1 MTDLKTQNEPN
12 LKAFMLVT
20 VLIAYGSIAHENAT
34 QIVGFLDSPSLKA
47 LAGFG
52 TLIGLGYPM
61 LVGLATYL
69 LTNSMESEN
78 KFRIAHF
85 RWNDPL
91 PGGRAH
97 QLIPADSR
105 MDVNNCSPEIVA
117 LLNEDLTQKAR
128 QAKWY
133 NLYGK
138 VKMDPSVS
146 SVHKS
151 YLLMR
156 DAATGIFMFT
166 VFILLIDFVVW
177 VAMDLTLSS
186 PMGYLG
192 LMLFLLFVAFRANE
206 RGKRLVTTDAA
217 TFNAQHL

>member
-1 MTDLKTQNEPN
+1 MTDLKTQNEPK
-12 LKAFMLVT
+12 LKAFMLVS
-20 VLIAYGSIAHENAT
+20 VLIAYGSIAYENANEIT
-34 QIVGFLDSPSLKA
+34 EFLDSPSLKA

-52 TLIGLGYPM
+52 TLIGLGCPM

-97 QLIPADSR
+97 QLIPVDPR
-105 MDVNNCSPEIVA
+105 MEVGNCSPEVSE
-117 LLNEDLTQKAR
+117 LLNEELTQKTR
-128 QAKWY
+128 QAKWF
-133 NLYGK
+133 NLYQK
-138 VKMDPSVS
+138 VKTDPSVN

-156 DAATGIFMFT
+156 DAATSIFMFT
-166 VFILLIDFVVW
+166 VFTLLIDFVVW
-177 VAMDLTLSS
+177 VVMDVKLSS

-192 LMLFLLFVAFRANE
+192 LMLFLLFVAFRANG
-206 RGKRLVTTDAA
+206 RGKRLVTTAAA